1 MKLKKFAVQLKEDQ
15 QPIRFDA
22 TSIEKAMD
30 MAEEIFGDFHD
41 VYQLFDSVRSPALY
55 SEQV

>member
-1 MKLKKFAVQLKEDQ
+1 MKLKKFAVQLKPDQ

-22 TSIEKAMD
+22 STINKAMD
-30 MAEEIFGDFHD
+30 MAEEIFGDFYD
-41 VYQLFDSVRSPALY
+41 VYPLFDSVKSPALY